1 LNQIKVVGIAGSI
14 RKGSYTKMAVD
25 LALQG
30 SKEAG
35 ANTKLIDLQDYEL
48 IFCDGKE
55 DETNYPEDVFRLR
68 SDVRKAQGII
78 LGTPEYHGSFSG
90 VLKNTLDLMGFD
102 EFEGKM
108 VGVVSVSGGMMGGL
122 EAASSLRNICR
133 ALHSWVIPE
142 QTVIPEAWKAFGD
155 NGKLKDQALDER
167 IRKVGQQVTRFANLH
182 AAENALEFLNS
193 WQSLEENPGAA
204 KKEEVT
210 PKV

>member
-1 LNQIKVVGIAGSI
+1 
-14 RKGSYTKMAVD
+14 MAVNT
-25 LALQG
+25 ALQG
-30 SKEAG
+30 SKDAG
-35 ANTKLIDLQDYEL
+35 AETKLIDLQDYEL

-68 SDVRKAQGII
+68 SDVREAHGII

-90 VLKNTLDLMGFD
+90 ILKNTLDLMGFD

-108 VGVVSVSGGMMGGL
+108 VGVVSVSGGLMGGL

-142 QTVIPEAWKAFGD
+142 QTVIPEAWKAFQS
-155 NGKLKDQALDER
+155 NGKLKDRALEER
-167 IRKVGQQVTRFANLH
+167 VRKVGQQVTRFATLH
-182 AAENALEFLNS
+182 AAENALEFLDT
-193 WQSLEENPGAA
+193 WQCLGENPGAT
-204 KKEEVT
+204 KKDLIT

>member
-1 LNQIKVVGIAGSI
+1 
-14 RKGSYTKMAVD
+14 MAVN

-35 ANTKLIDLQDYEL
+35 AKTKLIDLQDYEL

-55 DETNYPEDVFRLR
+55 DETNYPKDVYRLR
-68 SDVRKAQGII
+68 SDVREAQGII
-78 LGTPEYHGSFSG
+78 LGTPTYHGSFSG
-90 VLKNTLDLMGFD
+90 ILKNTLDLMGFD

-108 VGVVSVSGGMMGGL
+108 VGVVSVSRGMMGGL
-122 EAASSLRNICR
+122 EAASGLRNICR

-142 QTVIPEAWKAFGD
+142 QAVIPEAWKAFQD
-155 NGKLKDQALDER
+155 NTKLIDPALEAR
-167 IRKVGQQVTRFANLH
+167 VRKVGEQVARFATLH
-182 AAENALEFLNS
+182 AGENTLEFLKS
-193 WQSLEENPGAA
+193 WECLGENPGAT

>member
-1 LNQIKVVGIAGSI
+1 
-14 RKGSYTKMAVD
+14 MAVD
-25 LALQG
+25 LALRG

-35 ANTKLIDLQDYEL
+35 AKIKLIDLQDYDL

-55 DETNYPEDVFRLR
+55 DETNYPKDVFRLR
-68 SDVRKAQGII
+68 SDVREAQGII

-90 VLKNTLDLMGFD
+90 ILKNTLDLMGFD

-108 VGVVSVSGGMMGGL
+108 VGVVSVSGGVMGGL

-142 QTVIPEAWKAFGD
+142 QAVIPEAWKAFQD
-155 NGKLKDQALDER
+155 NANLIDPALEER
-167 IRKVGQQVTRFANLH
+167 VRKVGQQVTRFASLH
-182 AAENALEFLNS
+182 AEENALEFLKS
-193 WQSLEENPGAA
+193 WECLQENPGAT

>member
-1 LNQIKVVGIAGSI
+1 
-14 RKGSYTKMAVD
+14 MAVNT
-25 LALQG
+25 ALQG
-30 SKEAG
+30 SKDAG
-35 ANTKLIDLQDYEL
+35 AETKLIDLQDYEL

-68 SDVRKAQGII
+68 SDVREAHGII

-90 VLKNTLDLMGFD
+90 ILKNTLDLMGFD

-108 VGVVSVSGGMMGGL
+108 VGVVSVSGGLMGGL

-142 QTVIPEAWKAFGD
+142 QTVIPEAWKAFQS
-155 NGKLKDQALDER
+155 NGKLKDRAFEER
-167 IRKVGQQVTRFANLH
+167 VRKVGQQVTRFATLH
-182 AAENALEFLNS
+182 AAENALEFLDT
-193 WQSLEENPGAA
+193 WQCLGENPGAT
-204 KKEEVT
+204 KKDLIT